1 MKSLFI
7 KSQWHHDK
15 KSFWLYIPL
24 ILISAFSQQ
33 PGTQVCSQELL
44 QSQSWLPVFRPSS
57 PCAVFPYEASRMART
72 PVFESWAVRLR
83 VRWVVGSH
91 KYLKYFQDS
100 AKAWHLGSR
109 KFVTCTNL
117 FPTLSVR
124 ELKKKI
130 QNRKDINTELFA
142 SSLVI
147 SYLSPFSDTDS
158 LLHVVSFL
166 FLEGLALKNKQLI
179 EPKGVKYKGK

>member
-7 KSQWHHDK
+7 KSQWHYDK

-24 ILISAFSQQ
+24 TFISAFSQQ

-44 QSQSWLPVFRPSS
+44 QSQSWLPVFRPPS

-117 FPTLSVR
+117 FSTLSVR
-124 ELKKKI
+124 ELKTSIK
-130 QNRKDINTELFA
+130 
-142 SSLVI
+142 
-147 SYLSPFSDTDS
+147 SDNF
-158 LLHVVSFL
+158 LPLSFL
-166 FLEGLALKNKQLI
+166 RHRLATSCCVFLVSWRMGYKKQTTHWT
-179 EPKGVKYKGK
+179 KGCQIRG